1 MTDTWVFPVGHY
13 LGPHHPAAGAAPDS
27 HRVRVGDEVVRLA
40 SEAELLGWGLAHGV
54 PAASSEPGRV
64 WTRSDVTRLA
74 GERTSADLSP
84 VLADLL
90 AAGALVEVGP
100 DGVAPAIFARSHRL
114 QPLLSG
120 LGSGA
125 GRPDR
130 YRIGLFGE
138 EPVAVVDVR
147 VFDLWQWAT
156 RVGTLAD
163 LTGMQALTGPLL
175 GDEDDGVPGLL
186 HRVHRLLANGCGY
199 LDVAAPRVAPDD
211 GPARAGQGVRST

>member
-1 MTDTWVFPVGHY
+1 VTDTWVFPVGHY
-13 LGPHHPAAGAAPDS
+13 LGPHHPGPGATPDS
-27 HRVRVGDEVVRLA
+27 HRVRVGYEVVKLA
-40 SEAELLGWGLAHGV
+40 TEAELLVWGLAHGV

-64 WTRSDVTRLA
+64 WTRADVTGLA
-74 GERTSADLSP
+74 AERVTADLSGI
-84 VLADLL
+84 LADLL

-100 DGVAPAIFARSHRL
+100 DGVAPVIFARSHRL

-120 LGSGA
+120 LGNGP

-130 YRIGLFGE
+130 YQIGVFGE
-138 EPVAVVDVR
+138 EPAAVIDIR

-163 LTGMQALTGPLL
+163 LNEMQALTGPLL
-175 GDEDDGVPGLL
+175 GDDDDGVPGLL

-199 LDVAAPRVAPDD
+199 LDVASSKSAT
-211 GPARAGQGVRST
+211 ST

>member
-13 LGPHHPAAGAAPDS
+13 LGPYHPGPGAAPDS
-27 HRVRVGDEVVRLA
+27 YRVRIGDEVVRLA
-40 SEAELLGWGLAHGV
+40 TEAEFLVWGLAHGV
-54 PAASSEPGRV
+54 PAASSDPGRV
-64 WTRSDVTRLA
+64 WTRADVTGLA
-74 GERTSADLSP
+74 AERVTTDLDG

-100 DGVAPAIFARSHRL
+100 DGVAPVIFARSHRL

-120 LGSGA
+120 LGSGP

-130 YRIGLFGE
+130 YQIGVFGE
-138 EPVAVVDVR
+138 EPAAVVDVR

-156 RVGTLAD
+156 RVGTLAA
-163 LTGMQALTGPLL
+163 LNEMQTLTGPLL

-186 HRVHRLLANGCGY
+186 SRVHRLVANGCGY
-199 LDVAAPRVAPDD
+199 LDVAVST
-211 GPARAGQGVRST
+211 AGSTAVSGATST

>member
-1 MTDTWVFPVGHY
+1 VTDTWVFPVGHY

-40 SEAELLGWGLAHGV
+40 TGAELLVWGLAHGL
-54 PAASSEPGRV
+54 PAASSTPGAV
-64 WTRSDVTRLA
+64 WTRDDIIRLA
-74 GERTSADLSP
+74 TERVTADFSG
-84 VLADLL
+84 VVADVL

-100 DGVAPAIFARSHRL
+100 DGVAPAVFARSHRL
-114 QPLLSG
+114 RPLLSG

-130 YRIGLFGE
+130 YRIGVFGE

-156 RVGTLAD
+156 RVATLAD
-163 LTGMQALTGPLL
+163 LNEMQALTGPLL
-175 GDEDDGVPGLL
+175 GDDDDGVPGLL
-186 HRVHRLLANGCGY
+186 HRIHLLLANGCGY
-199 LDVAAPRVAPDD
+199 LDVAASRVAT
-211 GPARAGQGVRST
+211 GATST